1 MRAGGALG
9 ILLIII
15 AFILFPLLL
24 NSFGELPRE
33 EVTSSS
39 SVITGVA
46 ETTGNMTLNSGLYE
60 DNVDHVVSIDSS
72 DDDDLPVASEYNSVT
87 KALVVTGLDDSS
99 TRSLE
104 ATYYTER
111 DDDYTSS
118 LSSVAPFL
126 IFASLL
132 VSGIAVAWRSY
143 S

>member
-24 NSFGELPRE
+24 NSFSDITRE
-33 EVTSSS
+33 EVTST
-39 SVITGVA
+39 TGVA
-46 ETTGNMTLNSGLYE
+46 ETTGSITLNSGLFE
-60 DNVDHVVSIDSS
+60 DNVDYVVSIDSS

-143 S
+143 G